1 MKSISALILT
11 LLFSLSLFAQSR
23 TPENILEPNKFETP
37 RETYIIFMKA
47 MEDYRKG
54 MQSKNA
60 QMMAELDTAVRCLN
74 LDGVPFA
81 LRTEKGR
88 ESAILL
94 KEVMD
99 RIAVLEPSSIPEVG
113 DKPDIPLTKWT
124 FERTEISMTKVESGE
139 RANEFL
145 FSRET
150 VARVNE
156 FYAKTK
162 HLSYLPNSG
171 GGAGY
176 KDPWSESLPG
186 WMKFKI
192 SSIYVWQIVGI
203 ILSILFGYVI
213 KWFTKFVTHFI
224 TRLVN
229 RVPEGKINWKEKIL
243 SFCDKPLSYIV
254 TIGFWFFCLD
264 ILDIEGGA
272 FKISSILLQILLS
285 INIIRLFYDL
295 TKASTEYLEV
305 VAKENKNDFLIDAQI
320 IPLISRT
327 ARILVVL
334 LGSLFALQNLGV
346 NVMSVLAGLGVGGLA
361 LALAAKDTA
370 ANLFGSIMI
379 FLDRPFKLGDTVIV
393 GGIEGDVEE
402 IGFRCTRIRTFYDS
416 VVSIPN
422 SEVANSKIDNMGLR
436 RYRRTNT
443 TIGLTYDTP
452 PQKIEAFLEG
462 IKNILRKNELVVQDR
477 IHVIF
482 KGFGSSSLDIL
493 LNYFATVT
501 EWGQDMI
508 LRQNIYLEIITL
520 AKELKIDFAFPTQ
533 TLHIEST
540 PGQISIKPEHS
551 QSTEELK
558 QTAKNFAKDGKSSRP
573 TGFGI
578 FIHPSRE
585 HKNTDVGVEFKEQS

>member
-1 MKSISALILT
+1 MKSILALILVI
-11 LLFSLSLFAQSR
+11 LFSQQTFAQSR
-23 TPENILEPNKFETP
+23 TPESILEPNKFETP

-54 MQSKNA
+54 MQAKNK
-60 QMMAELDTAVRCLN
+60 QLIAELDTAVRCLN
-74 LDGVPFA
+74 LDGVPFG
-81 LRTEKGR
+81 LRSEKGR

-94 KEVMD
+94 KEVID
-99 RIAVLEPSSIPEVG
+99 RIAVIDPATIPEVG
-113 DKPDIPLTKWT
+113 EKPEIPLTKWSL
-124 FERTEISMTKVESGE
+124 EKTEITMTKTEGGE

-145 FSRET
+145 FSRDT
-150 VARVNE
+150 IARATE
-156 FYAKTK
+156 FYEKTK
-162 HLSYLPNSG
+162 HLPYLPGSG

-186 WMKFKI
+186 WMKIKI
-192 SSIYVWQIVGI
+192 SSIYVWQLVGI
-203 ILSILFGYVI
+203 ILSIMLGSIV
-213 KWFTKFVTHFI
+213 KWVTKFISHFI
-224 TRLVN
+224 IRIVN
-229 RVPEGKINWKEKIL
+229 RVPNGKINWKDKIL
-243 SFCDKPLSYIV
+243 SFCDKPLAYIV

-272 FKISSILLQILLS
+272 FKICSTILQILLS
-285 INIIRLFYDL
+285 FNIIRLFYDL

-305 VAKENKNDFLIDAQI
+305 IAKENKNDFLIDAQI

-327 ARILVVL
+327 ARILVVM

-346 NVMSVLAGLGVGGLA
+346 NVMSILAGLGVGGLA

-393 GGIEGDVEE
+393 GGVEGDVEE

-443 TIGLTYDTP
+443 IIGLTYDTP
-452 PQKIEAFLEG
+452 PEKIEAFLEG

-482 KGFGSSSLDIL
+482 KGFGDSSLDIL
-493 LNYFATVT
+493 LNYFATVN

-520 AKELKIDFAFPTQ
+520 AKELNIAFAFPTQ
-533 TLHIEST
+533 TLHVETVAGQTPIKRDHSEST
-540 PGQISIKPEHS
+540 E
-551 QSTEELK
+551 TLK
-558 QTAKNFAKDGKSSRP
+558 QKAKDFAKDGKSSRP

-585 HKNTDVGVEFKEQS
+585 NKNTDVGVEKEQS

>member
-1 MKSISALILT
+1 MKSIIVLILSF
-11 LLFSLSLFAQSR
+11 LFSIQIFSQSR
-23 TPENILEPNKFETP
+23 TPDNILEPNKFETP

-47 MEDYRKG
+47 MENYRKG
-54 MQSKNA
+54 LESKNA
-60 QMMAELDTAVRCLN
+60 QLTAELDTAVRCLN
-74 LDGVPFA
+74 LDGVPFV
-81 LRTEKGR
+81 LHTEKGR
-88 ESAILL
+88 ETAILL
-94 KEVMD
+94 KEVID
-99 RIAVLEPSSIPEVG
+99 RIAVIDPQTIPEVS
-113 DKPDIPLTKWT
+113 DKPEAPLTKWV
-124 FERTEISMTKVESGE
+124 FERTEITMTKVEGGE

-145 FSRET
+145 FSRDT
-150 VARVNE
+150 VARIEE
-156 FYAKTK
+156 FYVKTK
-162 HLSYLPNSG
+162 HLPYLPGSG

-192 SSIYVWQIVGI
+192 SSVYVWQLVGI
-203 ILSILFGYVI
+203 ILSIILGSVVR
-213 KWFTKFVTHFI
+213 WLTKFISHFL
-224 TRLVN
+224 TRVLN
-229 RVPEGKINWKEKIL
+229 QVPDGKINWKDKIL
-243 SFCDKPLSYIV
+243 SFCDKPLSDIV
-254 TIGFWFFCLD
+254 TVGFWFFCLD
-264 ILDIEGGA
+264 VLDVEGGV
-272 FKISSILLQILLS
+272 FKFCSIILQVLLS
-285 INIIRLFYDL
+285 FNIIRLFYDL

-305 VAKENKNDFLIDAQI
+305 IAKENKNNFLIDAQI

-327 ARILVVL
+327 ARILVVM
-334 LGSLFALQNLGV
+334 LGTLFALQNLGV

-393 GGIEGDVEE
+393 GGVEGDVEE

-452 PQKIEAFLEG
+452 PEKIEAFLEG
-462 IKNILRKNELVVQDR
+462 IKNILKKNELVVQDR

-482 KGFGSSSLDIL
+482 KGFGDSSLDIL

-508 LRQNIYLEIITL
+508 MRQNIYLEIITL
-520 AKELKIDFAFPTQ
+520 AKELNIAFAFPTQ
-533 TLHIEST
+533 TLHVETVAGQTPIKRDHSEST
-540 PGQISIKPEHS
+540 D
-551 QSTEELK
+551 TLK
-558 QTAKNFAKDGKSSRP
+558 QTAKDFAKGGKSSRP

-585 HKNTDVGVEFKEQS
+585 GKQTDIGVEKEQAG

>member
-1 MKSISALILT
+1 MKSILTFILMF
-11 LLFSLSLFAQSR
+11 LFSIQSFSQSR
-23 TPENILEPNKFETP
+23 TPENVLEPNKFETP

-54 MQSKNA
+54 MQSKDTKLI
-60 QMMAELDTAVRCLN
+60 AELDTAVRCLN
-74 LDGVPFA
+74 LDGIPFG

-88 ESAILL
+88 EAAILL
-94 KEVMD
+94 KEVID
-99 RIAVLEPSSIPEVG
+99 RIAVLDPSTIPEVG
-113 DKPDIPLTKWT
+113 DKPELPLTKWA
-124 FERTEISMTKVESGE
+124 FERTEIIMTKAEGGE

-150 VARVNE
+150 VARVFE
-156 FYAKTK
+156 FYSKTK
-162 HLSYLPNSG
+162 HLPYISGSG

-176 KDPWSESLPG
+176 RDPWSESLPG
-186 WMKFKI
+186 WMKIKI
-192 SSIYVWQIVGI
+192 SSIYIWQIVGI
-203 ILSILFGYVI
+203 ILSILLGTVVRWI
-213 KWFTKFVTHFI
+213 AKFISHFI
-224 TRLVN
+224 TRILN

-254 TIGFWFFCLD
+254 TVGFWYICLD
-264 ILDIEGGA
+264 LLDVEGGV
-272 FKISSILLQILLS
+272 FKVCNVILQVLLS
-285 INIIRLFYDL
+285 VNIIRLFYDL

-305 VAKENKNDFLIDAQI
+305 IAKENKNDFLIDAQI

-379 FLDRPFKLGDTVIV
+379 FLDRPFKLGDMVIV
-393 GGIEGDVEE
+393 GGVEGDVEE

-436 RYRRTNT
+436 RYRRTNA

-452 PQKIEAFLEG
+452 PEKIEAFLEG

-482 KGFGSSSLDIL
+482 KGFGDSSLDIL

-520 AKELKIDFAFPTQ
+520 SKELNIAFAFPTQ
-533 TLHIEST
+533 TLHVET
-540 PGQISIKPEHS
+540 VPGQTPIKRDHS
-551 QSTEELK
+551 QSTDTLK
-558 QTAKNFAKDGKSSRP
+558 QTAKDFAKGGKFSRP

-585 HKNTDVGVEFKEQS
+585 GKQTDVGVEKAQAE

>member
-1 MKSISALILT
+1 MRQILILCI
-11 LLFSLSLFAQSR
+11 LLSSSIFSQDKTR
-23 TPENILEPNKFETP
+23 ETILEPNKFETP
-37 RETYIIFMKA
+37 RETFIVFMRA
-47 MEDYRKG
+47 MNDYKKG
-54 MQSKNA
+54 LESKDSKLI
-60 QMMAELDTAVRCLN
+60 AELDTAVRCLN
-74 LDGVPFA
+74 LDGIPFG
-81 LRTEKGR
+81 LRAEKGR

-99 RIAVLEPSSIPEVG
+99 RIAVVDPNTIPE
-113 DKPDIPLTKWT
+113 KNENTNEPLTKWT
-124 FERTEISMTKVESGE
+124 LGNTEISIAKVEAGE
-139 RANEFL
+139 RISEFL
-145 FSRET
+145 FSRDT
-150 VARVNE
+150 VSRVFE
-156 FYAKTK
+156 FYNKTK
-162 HLSYLPNSG
+162 HLSYLPDTG
-171 GGAGY
+171 KGAGY
-176 KDPWSESLPG
+176 KDPWSENLPG

-192 SSIYVWQIVGI
+192 SSLYVWQIIGI
-203 ILSILFGYVI
+203 ILSFFLGSLI
-213 KWFTKFVTHFI
+213 KGLTKIISHFL
-224 TRLVN
+224 TRIVN

-254 TIGFWFFCLD
+254 TIGFWYVCLD
-264 ILDIEGGA
+264 FLDIEGNVY
-272 FKISSILLQILLS
+272 KVLNVILQILLS

-295 TKASTEYLEV
+295 MKAFTEYIEII
-305 VAKENKNDFLIDAQI
+305 AKQNKNDFLVDAQI
-320 IPLISRT
+320 IPLASRT
-327 ARILVVL
+327 ARILVVI
-334 LGSLFALQNLGV
+334 LGSLLALQNLGV

-452 PQKIEAFLEG
+452 PEKIEAFLEG
-462 IKNILRKNELVVQDR
+462 MKNILRNNDLVVQDR

-482 KGFGSSSLDIL
+482 KGFGNSSLDIL

-508 LRQNIYLEIITL
+508 LRQNIYLEIINL
-520 AKELKIDFAFPTQ
+520 AKELNVSFAFPTQ
-533 TLHIEST
+533 TLHIETLAGQT
-540 PGQISIKPEHS
+540 PIKREHS
-551 QSTEELK
+551 ESTDSLK
-558 QTAKNFAKDGKSSRP
+558 QKAKDFAKGGKSSRP

-578 FIHPSRE
+578 FLHPSRE
-585 HKNTDVGVEFKEQS
+585 NKQTDVGLEKEEIG